1 MRAAVAA
8 WDRFWF
14 APEPTSTL
22 ALVRIAFGLVV
33 LVWACSLLPVVEPLF
48 SATGVLPTRLHDG
61 NGMWT
66 VLDAAD
72 SGTAVAALL
81 AALIVAAC
89 AVVAGFM
96 TRLATVVVFVALC
109 SFSARN
115 PLVLNSGDTLLRGT
129 AFFLMLAPAGAA
141 LSLDARRRRGRGR
154 AALPDF
160 PARAPWALRLIQVQL
175 SVLYLSSVWTKL
187 RGTTWNDG
195 TALGYALSLDD
206 LKRLPFPSPL
216 LDSAVV
222 VNALTWGTLAIELAL
237 ALLIWNRAARP
248 WVIAAGLALHLG
260 IDYSLRV
267 GVFGLAVFVSYV
279 AFVPAPAAS
288 RFIVAVRGRG
298 ERAWRRL
305 GAQLAAATRSSSP

>member
-1 MRAAVAA
+1 MRGAVKA

-22 ALVRIAFGLVV
+22 ALVRVAFGLVV
-33 LVWACSLLPVVEPLF
+33 LVWAFSLLPVVEPLF
-48 SATGVLPTRLHDG
+48 SATGVLPARPHDG

-72 SGTAVAALL
+72 SVTAVAALL

-96 TRLATVVVFVALC
+96 TRLATAVVFVALC

-115 PLVLNSGDTLLRGT
+115 PFALNSGDTLLRGT

-141 LSLDARRRRGRGR
+141 FSVDALRRRGR

-175 SVLYLSSVWTKL
+175 SVLYLSSVWMKL

-195 TALGYALSLDD
+195 TALGYALSLHD
-206 LKRLPFPSPL
+206 LQRLPFPSPL
-216 LDSAVV
+216 LDSAAV
-222 VNALTWGTLAIELAL
+222 VNALTWGTLAIELSL

-248 WVIAAGLALHLG
+248 WVIAAGVTLHLG

-267 GVFGLAVFVSYV
+267 GVFGMAIFVSYL

-298 ERAWRRL
+298 ERTWRRL
-305 GAQLAAATRSSSP
+305 GAQLAAATRSSSSP